1 METNKKLEKYKRLYN
16 QIEEYVASTD
26 DIWARLA
33 TIEAVLH
40 HKMQYFFWT
49 GVYTLIDGELIVRSY
64 QGPVACQK
72 LRKNQGVCW
81 AAINQGKTL
90 IVDNVEEFP
99 GHIACNSA
107 SKSEIVVP
115 IKDKDGNIIACLDV
129 DSTELASFD
138 ESDAQGLE
146 MILDLIYSVPVK
158 K

>member
-1 METNKKLEKYKRLYN
+1 MGEDVKLKKYRRLYD
-16 QIEEYVASTD
+16 QIEGYIASTD

-49 GVYTLIDGELIVRSY
+49 GVYVLIDGELIVRSY

-81 AAINQGKTL
+81 ASVNTEKTL
-90 IVDNVEEFP
+90 VVDDVEAFP

-115 IKDKDGNIIACLDV
+115 IRDKDGNVIACLDV
-129 DSTELASFD
+129 DSKELGSFD
-138 ESDAQGLE
+138 KSDAKGLE
-146 MILDLIYSVPVK
+146 MILELIHSVSVK
-158 K
+158 